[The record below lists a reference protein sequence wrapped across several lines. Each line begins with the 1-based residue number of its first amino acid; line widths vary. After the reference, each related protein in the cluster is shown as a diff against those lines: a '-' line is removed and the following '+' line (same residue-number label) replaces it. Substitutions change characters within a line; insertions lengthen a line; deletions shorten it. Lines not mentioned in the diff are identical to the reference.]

1 MELRRKIYLEFDIN
15 QPYIKN
21 FFEHV
26 TRQMAVLLIKEF
38 DSALHLELLR
48 YAAYGKLGSSPSF
61 PYVACIIFSNE
72 EDKLAFVL
80 EWS

>member
-1 MELRRKIYLEFDIN
+1 MEMKRRIFLEFDVN
-15 QPYIKN
+15 QSYIKN

-26 TRQMAVLLIKEF
+26 TDQMRQNQTKDF

-48 YAAYGKLGSSPSF
+48 YSAYGKFGSSAGS
-61 PYVACIIFSNE
+61 PYDACIIFITE